1 MFNATNG
8 SSGRGRASAGAA
20 SAVVDKSSSFTPDP
34 VIGHLI
40 NVMKKV
46 GPKLPQGDI
55 EVDPT
60 EMDPEEEHEFLEQL
74 LRSRELNCLVKMHNV
89 ILFCNQEQC
98 PCVSNCC

>member
-1 MFNATNG
+1 M
-8 SSGRGRASAGAA
+8 
-20 SAVVDKSSSFTPDP
+20 
-34 VIGHLI
+34 IGHLI

-74 LRSRELNCLVKMHNV
+74 LRSREAIQRTFKSPKIFPKM
-89 ILFCNQEQC
+89 ILEKDKCKHFLLAYA
-98 PCVSNCC
+98 

>member
-1 MFNATNG
+1 M
-8 SSGRGRASAGAA
+8 
-20 SAVVDKSSSFTPDP
+20 
-34 VIGHLI
+34 IGHLI

-74 LRSRELNCLVKMHNV
+74 LRSREAIQRTFKNAQKYSKKDLLNGQM
-89 ILFCNQEQC
+89 
-98 PCVSNCC
+98 

>member
-1 MFNATNG
+1 MFPKAP
-8 SSGRGRASAGAA
+8 
-20 SAVVDKSSSFTPDP
+20 SFTPDP

-60 EMDPEEEHEFLEQL
+60 EMG
-74 LRSRELNCLVKMHNV
+74 R
-89 ILFCNQEQC
+89 
-98 PCVSNCC
+98 